1 MDTPW
6 IRFLIVACAATALLS
21 LAVLEMITA
30 RPRIDYLL
38 TGVGQVGDEG
48 RGTWLDSPRFDA
60 GDRR

>member
-6 IRFLIVACAATALLS
+6 LRFLIVVVAATALLS

-30 RPRIDYLL
+30 RPRIDYVL
-38 TGVGQVGDEG
+38 TGIGHLGDDH
-48 RGTWLDSPRFDA
+48 RSPWLDAPRFDA